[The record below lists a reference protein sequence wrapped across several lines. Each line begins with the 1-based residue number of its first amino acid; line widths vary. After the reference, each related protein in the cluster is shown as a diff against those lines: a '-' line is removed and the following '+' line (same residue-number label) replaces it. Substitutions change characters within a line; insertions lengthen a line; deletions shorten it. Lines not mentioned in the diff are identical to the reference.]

1 MKERL
6 LKKDLQTAIDAIQAA
21 GGNKTTVARS
31 LMVSRATVYNWIKDH
46 PEIAQA
52 FQDER
57 ERRLDVGESSLD
69 AAVERGE
76 AWAVCFLLK
85 TQGKDRGY
93 IERQEVSGTD
103 GKPLF
108 PPALTI
114 VIDNGN
120 GTGTTE

>member
-6 LKKDLQTAIDAIQAA
+6 LKKDFQTVVDAIQEAR
-21 GGNKTTVARS
+21 GNKTTVARS
-31 LMVSRATVYNWIKDH
+31 LMVSRATVYNWIKEY

-57 ERRLDVGESSLD
+57 ERRLDVGESALD

-93 IERQEVSGTD
+93 IERQEVTGKD
-103 GKPLF
+103 GAPAM
-108 PPALTI
+108 PPVLNI
-114 VIDNGN
+114 IIDNGGN
-120 GTGTTE
+120 DTDK